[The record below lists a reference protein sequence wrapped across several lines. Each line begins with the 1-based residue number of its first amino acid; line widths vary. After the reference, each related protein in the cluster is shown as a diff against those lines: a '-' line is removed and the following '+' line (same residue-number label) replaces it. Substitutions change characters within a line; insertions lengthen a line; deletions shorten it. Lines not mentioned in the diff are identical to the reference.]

1 MKRLHVNLGVKNV
14 EASVSFYNA
23 LFNANPTVQKP
34 DYAKWSLYNPSV
46 NFSISLSQGQ
56 IGVKHLGIEAETEQE
71 LQEVYNHIGQ
81 AEGAVVREEGHT
93 VCCYHQSEKSWVK
106 DPQGVEWEAFH
117 SYGTTDVNKATV
129 DQEADKACCEDTC
142 CS

>member
-14 EASVSFYNA
+14 EESVSFYKA
-23 LFNANPTVQKP
+23 LFNAAPTIQKP
-34 DYAKWSLYNPSV
+34 DYAKWSLSDPSV
-46 NFSISLSQGQ
+46 NFSISQATDNL
-56 IGVKHLGIEAETEQE
+56 GVKHLGIEAETEGE
-71 LQEVYNHIGQ
+71 LKEIYSHI
-81 AEGAVVREEGHT
+81 EGAENATVREEGHT

-117 SYGTTDVNKATV
+117 TYGTAQMNKVVAEE
-129 DQEADKACCEDTC
+129 EAACCDDTC